1 MKLQIEGQALRLR
14 LSENELDTLL
24 EFGQL
29 ENRITCPNGR
39 VATRQLALIGDTAE
53 TNLRGDLM
61 ALHIDL
67 PRAAFADF
75 AAERPRRDGFG
86 FNSAGLE
93 ISVEVDVR
101 DSRKMMHV
109 KANQKNTRD

>member
-14 LSENELDTLL
+14 LSEAELDTVLAL
-24 EFGQL
+24 GQL
-29 ENRITCPNGR
+29 ENRIACPNGH
-39 VATRQLALIGDTAE
+39 VATRQLALIDGAGE
-53 TNLRGDLM
+53 PSLRGDLM

-86 FNSAGLE
+86 FSGAGLE
-93 ISVEVDVR
+93 VSVEVDVR
-101 DSRKMMHV
+101 DSRRHQV
-109 KANQKNTRD
+109 GSRSGAS